1 MNAGSPTLS
10 VQRQLKDDWD
20 NREFIQLISD
30 NVKHIAE
37 FLSQFG
43 KQLDNIRKEH
53 NIHWRRLNMS
63 EKLPQY
69 SLALELSVKSRI
81 AVLNDNITKLER
93 KVEFLEARVSVT

>member
-43 KQLDNIRKEH
+43 KQVDDIGKYANIRCRQK
-53 NIHWRRLNMS
+53 I
-63 EKLPQY
+63 
-69 SLALELSVKSRI
+69 
-81 AVLNDNITKLER
+81 
-93 KVEFLEARVSVT
+93 RVIKFHDIPLF

>member
-37 FLSQFG
+37 FLSQF
-43 KQLDNIRKEH
+43 
-53 NIHWRRLNMS
+53 
-63 EKLPQY
+63 
-69 SLALELSVKSRI
+69 ELSVKSRI

-93 KVEFLEARVSVT
+93 KVEFLEARVTKGETLH